1 MNETTITL
9 EQVEHLKRTAD
20 VRYDEPREAQI
31 QADGDLLEAMIW
43 LERQGKTQGGVS
55 SYSTREGQSAGPQV
69 EQAERRFYTS
79 AQLPEKRP
87 GESPAFW
94 QKLKR
99 WLLDNRLEAYHQA
112 SGNEIQIPV
121 GIAAILLLLSFWFA
135 AIILVVGFCF
145 GWRYRFAG
153 PDLNREDVNQVM
165 EGIND
170 TAGDVVTNVKN
181 TWNSN
186 INKRK

>member
-1 MNETTITL
+1 M
-9 EQVEHLKRTAD
+9 
-20 VRYDEPREAQI
+20 
-31 QADGDLLEAMIW
+31 
-43 LERQGKTQGGVS
+43 
-55 SYSTREGQSAGPQV
+55 
-69 EQAERRFYTS
+69 
-79 AQLPEKRP
+79 
-87 GESPAFW
+87 
-94 QKLKR
+94 
-99 WLLDNRLEAYHQA
+99 
-112 SGNEIQIPV
+112 